1 MGNIM
6 CEERIKELEEEIES
20 LEGDIEWRDDHTK
33 NIERLLESAK
43 RQASI
48 PRKKLRARGVRTS
61 DTSVESLQGQ
71 LTGSQRQSSRLKR
84 EKAALEEE
92 LEELK
97 NQGCC

>member
-1 MGNIM
+1 M

-20 LEGDIEWRDDHTK
+20 LERLIEQRDAQTR
-33 NIERLLESAK
+33 NIENLLESAK

-48 PRKKLRARGVRTS
+48 PRKILRARRVRTS
-61 DTSVESLQGQ
+61 DTSVESFQGK
-71 LTGSQRQSSRLKR
+71 LTSSQIKSSRLKS